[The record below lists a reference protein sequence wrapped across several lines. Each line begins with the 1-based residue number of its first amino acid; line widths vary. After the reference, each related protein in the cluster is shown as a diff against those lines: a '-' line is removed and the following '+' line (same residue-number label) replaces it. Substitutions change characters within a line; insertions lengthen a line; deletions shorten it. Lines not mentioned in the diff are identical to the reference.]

1 MQESDVNRI
10 SRITSV
16 ALVVAAGFTASDASA
31 KTRVVVGATATLF
44 ANPYT
49 QSDAL
54 GYSNGCQSYGC
65 LGLYDYRKGDLVPML
80 AERWETPDPTT
91 WVFYLRR
98 DVKWQNGD
106 PVTVADVIHSNWRQ
120 MNDPQSHQQANG
132 KDVKSMVALDDYTLK
147 VTTETPIATF
157 LFLMFDRLIITNK
170 KIYDQYGADVA
181 DRQHPVGF
189 GPYKI
194 TGITPG
200 QRLIMEKDPNSV
212 FAVKDSPDELIFQ
225 QMKEAEQRVTA
236 LLNGEIQIAQY
247 VPPHMVDR
255 INSSKTAHVSVGPG
269 IENNFLAM
277 NMTIKPWDNKLLRQA
292 VSYAIDRETIV
303 DTILGG
309 LADPLDGPVGEG
321 QYAYDRDLKPKI
333 TYDPEKAKAL
343 VKQAGYPNGVSVDYF
358 TTVDRYTNDKQTSA
372 AMVAM
377 LRAVGI
383 NAQLKTPDWAKLNAD
398 ITEGKVPFYYYGRG
412 TIIDPSPFLSQYFET
427 GVTNRLKYSNAN
439 LDALLRKER
448 ATFDATE
455 RKKVL
460 GQAMSMINEEAPA
473 VFLWRMKL
481 INGIS
486 NTIDFAPVGG
496 PGVRGNEI
504 KMKN

>member
-1 MQESDVNRI
+1 LACG
-10 SRITSV
+10 
-16 ALVVAAGFTASDASA
+16 ALDASA
-31 KTRVVVGATATLF
+31 KTRVVVGVTAVLYV
-44 ANPYT
+44 NPYT

-65 LGLYDYRKGDLVPML
+65 LGFYDHRKGDLVPML

-91 WVFYLRR
+91 WIFHLRH
-98 DVKWQNGD
+98 DVKWQNGEQ
-106 PVTVADVIHSNWRQ
+106 VTAADVIHSHWRQ

-147 VTTETPIATF
+147 MTTETPIATF

-170 KIYDQYGADVA
+170 KLYEQYGVDA
-181 DRQHPVGF
+181 DRRHPVGF

-194 TGITPG
+194 IGLTSG
-200 QRLIMEKDPNSV
+200 QRVVMEKDPNSV

-247 VPPHMVDR
+247 VPPHMVAR

-277 NMTIKPWDNKLLRQA
+277 NMTMKPWDNKLLRQA

-309 LADPLDGPVGEG
+309 LADVLDGPVGEG
-321 QYAYDRDLKPKI
+321 QYAYDPEMKPKI
-333 TYDPEKAKAL
+333 IYDPEKAKAL
-343 VKQAGYPNGVSVDYF
+343 VKQAGYPNGVSVDYL

-372 AMVAM
+372 AIVAM

-383 NAQLKTPDWAKLNAD
+383 NAQLKTPDWAKLNED
-398 ITEGKVPFYYYGRG
+398 MSQGKAPFYYFGRG
-412 TIIDPSPFLSQYFET
+412 TIIDPSLFLSQYFET
-427 GVTNRLKYSNAN
+427 GVTDRLKYSNAN

-448 ATFDATE
+448 ATLEAPE

-460 GQAMSMINEEAPA
+460 SQAMSLINEEAPA

-486 NTIDFAPVGG
+486 NTIDFAPVGV
-496 PGVRGNEI
+496 PAVRGNDI
-504 KMKN
+504 KMKD